1 MKRTALPLTFILAL
15 LFSTVAVT
23 QLFNFGAA
31 DPIVPPPAPTISII
45 SPEDKVY
52 DTKSV
57 LLTFTVNV
65 PSKWGLSVFG
75 TGYSE
80 LAPIQYWVDAK
91 FRDQIS
97 GDNISEPFSIILDG
111 LSDGRHNVEV
121 TATVSWWSSSFGTF
135 ATKHSSSGEKFF
147 TVDATPP
154 KETEPFPTAYSLGFV
169 AAIVSVLLGITVY
182 ILKRKD

>member
-1 MKRTALPLTFILAL
+1 MKKTALTLTFILVL

-23 QLFNFGAA
+23 QLFNFGAT
-31 DPIVPPPAPTISII
+31 DPYVPPPSPTISIF

-80 LAPIQYWVDAK
+80 LAPIQYWVDGK

-97 GDNISEPFSIILDG
+97 GDNLSEPFSIFLDG
-111 LSDGRHNVEV
+111 LSDGRHSVEV

-135 ATKHSSSGEKFF
+135 ATKHGSSGEKFF

-154 KETEPFPTAYSLGFV
+154 KETEPFPTTLV
-169 AAIVSVLLGITVY
+169 VIAIASAVIAGAGLLVY
-182 ILKRKD
+182 LKKRKR